1 MQLVKKNDDR
11 LVFEV
16 EYHKAIPERGEWMY
30 SLGQPAEPASY
41 EITAVAWRETPTSNP
56 VDITEFLTDYC
67 DKLLKEW
74 EDELND

>member
-1 MQLVKKNDDR
+1 MQLVKQNDNR

-16 EYHKAIPERGEWMY
+16 EYHPAVPERGEWMY

-41 EITAVAWRETPTSNP
+41 EITAVAWDDGKNV
-56 VDITEFLTDYC
+56 VDITDFVVEYA

>member
-1 MQLVKKNDDR
+1 MQLVKQNDNR

-16 EYHKAIPERGEWMY
+16 EYHAAVPERGEWMY

-41 EITAVAWRETPTSNP
+41 EITAVAWDDGKNV
-56 VDITEFLTDYC
+56 VDITDFVVEYA

>member
-1 MQLVKKNDDR
+1 MQLVKQNDNR

-16 EYHKAIPERGEWMY
+16 EYHAAVPERGEWMY

-41 EITAVAWRETPTSNP
+41 EITAVAWNDGKNV
-56 VDITEFLTDYC
+56 VDITDFVVEYA